1 MNETPWLFMTD
12 GYKVDHRRQYPS
24 QRKGLNWLRSRTT
37 RVYSNLTPRN
47 GRAPE
52 DSGVIFF
59 GLQFVLARYFDE
71 IVGRT
76 FFDRPLRDV
85 LEEYQEFLDGYLG
98 PNDIGTDHIKALW
111 NLGYLPLEIK
121 AVPEG
126 TFVPYGVPVLTIEN
140 THSDFF
146 WVTNYIETL
155 LSSALWHAT
164 TSATTAFKYR
174 TLLESWADKTVG
186 DTSFVDFQG
195 HDFSFRG
202 QTSPESA
209 ALSGAAHLTSFVGT
223 DTIPAIPLLQNYYSA
238 TGMIGVSVAA
248 TEHSVMC
255 AGGED
260 DELATYDRLLN
271 LYPNGILSVVSD
283 TWDYW
288 NVLTTILPTLKDK
301 IVARDG
307 KLVVRPD
314 SGDPVKIIVG
324 DPDAPAGSPERKGTV
339 QVLWELFGGTKTDK
353 GYWSLDSHIGV
364 IYGDS
369 ITLERAEAIVSGL
382 ADNGFASTNVVFGI
396 GSYTYQYVTRDNHGF
411 AMKAT
416 WCEIDGEGHDIFK
429 KPKTDNGGK
438 FSAKG
443 RLAVV
448 RNEEGIPTLVQE
460 IQHTHDVTGDLLQ
473 TVWRDGE
480 ALNTLTLEEVRAN
493 LRIEVARSRV

>member
-1 MNETPWLFMTD
+1 MSQTIVTPWLFQTD
-12 GYKVDHRRQYPS
+12 GYKVDHRRQYP
-24 QRKGLNWLRSRTT
+24 KGTT
-37 RVYSNLTPRN
+37 YVYSNLTPRN
-47 GRAPE
+47 GRDPE
-52 DSGVIFF
+52 DKGIIFF
-59 GLQFVLARYFDE
+59 GLQFVLDRYFNEQAED
-71 IVGRT
+71 G
-76 FFDRPLRDV
+76 FFNRPKQLVID
-85 LEEYQEFLDGYLG
+85 EYQNFLNGYLG
-98 PNDIGTDHIKALW
+98 PNDIGTDHIAALW

-140 THSDFF
+140 THPDFF

-155 LSSALWHAT
+155 ISSALWHAC

-174 TLLESWADKTVG
+174 KLLEGWALKTVG

-209 ALSGAAHLTSFVGT
+209 ALSGAAHLTAFAGT
-223 DTIPAIPLLQNYYSA
+223 DTIPAIPLLQHYYNA

-260 DELATYDRLLN
+260 DEQATYNRLLD
-271 LYPNGILSVVSD
+271 LYPSGILSVVSD

-288 NVLTTILPTLKDK
+288 NVLTKILPALKDK
-301 IVARDG
+301 IMFRAG

-314 SGDPVKIIVG
+314 SGDPVKILCG
-324 DPDAPAGSPERKGTV
+324 DPATTGGSPEYKGTV
-339 QVLWELFGGTKTDK
+339 QVLWELFGGTKTEK
-353 GYWSLDSHIGV
+353 GYKALDEHIGV

-369 ITLERAEAIVSGL
+369 INLERAEAICAGL
-382 ADNGFASTNVVFGI
+382 AAKGFASTNVVLGI
-396 GSYTYQYVTRDNHGF
+396 GSYTYQYCTRDNHGF

-416 WCEIDGEGHDIFK
+416 WCEIDGVGHDIFK

-448 RNEEGIPTLVQE
+448 RNEAGVPTLHQE
-460 IQHTHDVTGDLLQ
+460 LLTRVDNPDDLLQ
-473 TVWRDGE
+473 TVWIDGGPDSDH
-480 ALNTLTLEEVRAN
+480 LLTLEEIRNN
-493 LRIEVARSRV
+493 LRVEVARSRV

>member
-1 MNETPWLFMTD
+1 MKETPWLFMTD
-12 GYKVDHRRQYPS
+12 GYKVDHRRQYPA
-24 QRKGLNWLRSRTT
+24 GTT

-47 GRAPE
+47 GRDPH
-52 DSGVIFF
+52 DTGVIFF

-71 IVGRT
+71 IIERT
-76 FFDRPLRDV
+76 FFQQPKQLV
-85 LEEYQEFLDGYLG
+85 LDDYQNFLDGYLG
-98 PNDIGTDHIKALW
+98 PNDIGTDHIAALW
-111 NLGYLPLEIK
+111 DLGYLPLEIK

-140 THSDFF
+140 THPDFF
-146 WVTNYIETL
+146 WVTNYVETL

-209 ALSGAAHLTSFVGT
+209 ALSGAAHLTSFAGT
-223 DTIPAIPLLQNYYSA
+223 DTIPAIPLLQEYYEA
-238 TGMIGVSVAA
+238 TGMVGVSVAA

-260 DELATYDRLLN
+260 DELETYNRLLD
-271 LYPNGILSVVSD
+271 LYPVGILSVVSD

-288 NVLTTILPTLKDK
+288 AVLTDILPALKDK
-301 IVARDG
+301 IVARAG

-324 DPDAPAGSPERKGTV
+324 DPDADIGTAEQRGTV
-339 QVLWELFGGTKTDK
+339 EVLWDLFGGMKSEQ
-353 GYWSLDSHIGV
+353 GYKVLDEHIGV

-382 ADNGFASTNVVFGI
+382 AAKGFASTNVVFGI

-416 WCEIDGEGHDIFK
+416 WCEIGGKPHDIFK

-448 RNEEGIPTLVQE
+448 RNAEGVPTLVQE
-460 IQHTHDVTGDLLQ
+460 IQHTWAVTDDLLQ
-473 TVWRDGE
+473 TVWHDGE
-480 ALNTLTLEEVRAN
+480 ALNTLTLDEIRNN
-493 LRIEVARSRV
+493 LRAEVARARV

>member
-1 MNETPWLFMTD
+1 MKETPWLFMTD

-24 QRKGLNWLRSRTT
+24 GTT

-47 GRAPE
+47 GRDPH
-52 DSGVIFF
+52 DTGVIFF

-71 IVGRT
+71 IIERT
-76 FFDRPLRDV
+76 FFQQPKQLV
-85 LEEYQEFLDGYLG
+85 LDEYQNFLDGYLG
-98 PNDIGTDHIKALW
+98 PNDIGTDHIAALW
-111 NLGYLPLEIK
+111 DLGYLPLEIK

-126 TFVPYGVPVLTIEN
+126 TLVPYGVPVLTIEN
-140 THSDFF
+140 TRPEFF
-146 WVTNYIETL
+146 WVTNYVETL

-209 ALSGAAHLTSFVGT
+209 ALSGAGHLTAFAGT
-223 DTIPAIPLLQNYYSA
+223 DTIPAIPLLQEYYEA

-260 DELATYDRLLN
+260 DEAATYNRLLD
-271 LYPNGILSVVSD
+271 LYPQGILSVVSD

-288 NVLTTILPTLKDK
+288 AVLTNILPALKDK
-301 IVARDG
+301 IVARAG
-307 KLVVRPD
+307 KLVIRPD

-324 DPDAPAGSPERKGTV
+324 DPDAPEGSPQRKGTV
-339 QVLWELFGGTKTDK
+339 EVLWDLFGGTVTEQ
-353 GYWSLDSHIGV
+353 GYKILDEHIGV

-382 ADNGFASTNVVFGI
+382 AAKGFASTNVVFGI

-416 WCEIDGEGHDIFK
+416 WCEIGGKPHDIFK

-443 RLAVV
+443 RLAVL
-448 RNEEGIPTLVQE
+448 RDGLDGELYLKQE
-460 IQHTHDVTGDLLQ
+460 VAPGVAYAGDYLQ
-473 TVWRDGE
+473 TVWFNGE
-480 ALNTLTLEEVRAN
+480 ALNTLTLDQVRNN
-493 LRIEVARSRV
+493 LRAEVARARV